1 MKKEK
6 KNIFDTDIE
15 MIDLDSVGDLEF
27 RYEEL
32 GAPNPELGDDL
43 KMVMKETQVFSSD
56 EIEKALEKNAVE
68 EMGLDLGQTRVIDS
82 VEEVEGFLSDE
93 EVAETVNEEVYVA
106 AAEED
111 IVSGGFNGAVSE
123 ETYETEYEEASAD
136 SEYAESSEEYF
147 EESDYKENAEES
159 ENSEKSEDSEYEE
172 YDESVEEGEY
182 AEESEEPEYEESSEE
197 YEETE
202 YEEDSEDTEYEES
215 DEDSEETE
223 DEDDEYDEDE
233 EKPVRKSKKKAHA
246 PVAAASQK
254 NKVQKSG
261 KLEEDESYDF
271 EEDDPKEKKVR
282 EKKEK
287 SAKEKSKK
295 NSAKSTK
302 NANGAKSAKS
312 AKNAKNDKNNKKV
325 KNKQKNKKAKY
336 DDDDEYESKF
346 GIIEIAGLFVALVLV
361 VLLVVLGVKLFN
373 NKLHREDIKQ
383 FASIGALYSDIDA
396 LGYDGFEAIG
406 QKAYIDSISTP
417 SEEVTEE
424 VTEPEEEEEE
434 EKAEVAPV
442 SVNFS
447 SIEKDLK
454 IKFIN
459 KTSGKLVTGVRF
471 EVSAKGPDGKTYSW
485 VDTDMDGVIYVDK
498 LAPGNYEV
506 KVISVDPY
514 EFPDTATTVKV
525 QDTIVYQV
533 INVIDEAKDMSQ
545 VNLAQEE
552 NQGKDVDQGETLQD
566 TVKLLDSTATP
577 TGGVDGFV
585 KINKSD
591 IKDPKTLVS
600 AFEWGGFRRV
610 DNVNV
615 TDIVL
620 SGETELIV
628 GNSTV
633 INASIVPEEAT
644 NKTLNW
650 SSSNEGV
657 AVVDPAGN
665 VTGVT
670 AGEVTITASAT
681 DESGVSK
688 TWNITI
694 KENTPAIKN
703 VESVKISGQNNIKPG
718 DSLKLKVTVEPN
730 DATDKSVTWS
740 SNDESVATVNE
751 KGVVTGIKPGSA
763 VITAKAND
771 ESEALDSVE
780 IKVEEDK
787 PAVIM
792 VAKIKLSGNTTLAA
806 GSSTKITAKVSPEDA
821 TDKGIGWI
829 SSNPDVASVD
839 PDGTVTGNKS
849 GEAEIIAE
857 ALDGSGVQGSIKIK
871 VTKADTLRLTLIDS
885 AGQEIAEKKSLIA
898 GETYQIL
905 PMVEGF
911 ESTSNVTFTASNN
924 CITVSAEGLV
934 TAVTAGSADVTV
946 TTVEKG
952 ADGNPVTKTA
962 SFVVKDDPSQNSS
975 NALKYTKD
983 GTEYQ
988 VYYKTSDGKYIEAK
1002 WADYYKYDEFYIK
1015 GDVEYKYTG
1024 WQTLNGNVYYFDEN
1038 GNKITGEQ
1046 VIGGMKYNFASDG
1059 SLVKG
1064 NGSRGID
1071 VSTYNGTID
1080 WTAVK
1085 NSGISFVIIR
1095 CGFRGYTKGGLI
1107 YDSKYKSYIQG
1118 ATAAGLKVGLYFFSQ
1133 AKNEA
1138 EAVEE
1143 ASLCV
1148 NLAQGNTISYPI
1160 FIDSE
1165 YANGS
1170 RTGRA
1175 DGLDKATRTAVCRAF
1190 CETIKSAGY
1199 TPGVYASKS
1208 WLNDKLD
1215 AGQLSSYKIWLA
1227 HYTGQTDYTG
1237 KYDLWQHTAKG
1248 SVNGIKGNVDLD
1260 ISYLGY

>member
-68 EMGLDLGQTRVIDS
+68 EMGLDMGQTRVIDS

-93 EVAETVNEEVYVA
+93 EVAETVNEEVYEAPDETSYDETVKET
-106 AAEED
+106 AEAEYSED
-111 IVSGGFNGAVSE
+111 ANYDSE
-123 ETYETEYEEASAD
+123 AYSDEAEYEEAKAYSDEPAYNE
-136 SEYAESSEEYF
+136 SVEY
-147 EESDYKENAEES
+147 
-159 ENSEKSEDSEYEE
+159 SEKSEYEE

-182 AEESEEPEYEESSEE
+182 AEDSEEPEYEESSEE

-202 YEEDSEDTEYEES
+202 YAEDSEDTEYEES

-233 EKPVRKSKKKAHA
+233 EKPVRKQKKKAHA
-246 PVAAASQK
+246 PVAAASKK

-287 SAKEKSKK
+287 AVKEKSKK
-295 NSAKSTK
+295 KFAKT
-302 NANGAKSAKS
+302 ANS

-373 NKLHREDIKQ
+373 NKAHREDIKQ

-417 SEEVTEE
+417 VEEITEE

-694 KENTPAIKN
+694 KENTPAVKN

-751 KGVVTGIKPGSA
+751 KGVVKGIKPGSA

-771 ESEALDSVE
+771 GSEALDSVE

-857 ALDGSGVQGSIKIK
+857 ALDGSGVKGSIKIK

-1059 SLVKG
+1059 SLIKG

-1215 AGQLSSYKIWLA
+1215 ASQLSSYKIWLA

>member
-1 MKKEK
+1 MKEKK

-32 GAPNPELGDDL
+32 GAPNQELSDDL
-43 KMVMKETQVFSSD
+43 QMVMKETQVFSSD

-68 EMGLDLGQTRVIDS
+68 DMQLDLGQTRVIDS
-82 VEEVEGFLSDE
+82 VEEIEGFLSED
-93 EVAETVNEEVYVA
+93 EVAETVNEEVYEAPEEEIIKEESSPEYAEAETEEAEEEPVEK
-106 AAEED
+106 AEED
-111 IVSGGFNGAVSE
+111 LEEEVSE
-123 ETYETEYEEASAD
+123 EEAP
-136 SEYAESSEEYF
+136 
-147 EESDYKENAEES
+147 
-159 ENSEKSEDSEYEE
+159 KSE
-172 YDESVEEGEY
+172 
-182 AEESEEPEYEESSEE
+182 
-197 YEETE
+197 
-202 YEEDSEDTEYEES
+202 
-215 DEDSEETE
+215 
-223 DEDDEYDEDE
+223 
-233 EKPVRKSKKKAHA
+233 
-246 PVAAASQK
+246 
-254 NKVQKSG
+254 

-271 EEDDPKEKKVR
+271 EEDDPKEKKV
-282 EKKEK
+282 KKEV
-287 SAKEKSKK
+287 KK
-295 NSAKSTK
+295 APAKSTK
-302 NANGAKSAKS
+302 NA
-312 AKNAKNDKNNKKV
+312 KNNKNSKNV
-325 KNKQKNKKAKY
+325 KNKKKNKKSKY

-346 GIIEIAGLFVALVLV
+346 GIIEIAGILVAIVLIA
-361 VLLVVLGVKLFN
+361 LLAVLGVKLFN
-373 NKLHREDIKQ
+373 NKAHNNDINQ
-383 FASIGALYSDIDA
+383 FASIGALYSDIDGIG
-396 LGYDGFEAIG
+396 LEGIEAIG
-406 QKAYIDSISTP
+406 QQAYVDSITAP
-417 SEEVTEE
+417 VEEVTEE
-424 VTEPEEEEEE
+424 VADTEEEEEE
-434 EKAEVAPV
+434 EVKQDVAPV

-459 KTSGKLVTGVRF
+459 KNTNKLVTGVRF
-471 EVSAKGPDGKTYSW
+471 EVSAKGPDGKEYSW
-485 VDTDMDGVIYVDK
+485 VDSDMDGVIYVDK

-506 KVISVDPY
+506 TVISVDPY
-514 EFPDTATTVKV
+514 EFPATATKVKV

-577 TGGVDGFV
+577 MDGVDGFV

-610 DNVNV
+610 DNINVN
-615 TDIVL
+615 DIVL
-620 SGETELIV
+620 SGETEITV
-628 GNSTV
+628 GNSTT
-633 INASIVPEEAT
+633 INAVVLPEEAT
-644 NKTLNW
+644 NKNLNW
-650 SSSNEGV
+650 ISSNEGV
-657 AVVDPAGN
+657 AVVDSAGN
-665 VTGVT
+665 VTGLS
-670 AGEVTITASAT
+670 AGESVITVSAM
-681 DESGVSK
+681 DESGISR
-688 TWNITI
+688 TWNIRVI
-694 KENTPAIKN
+694 DNTPTVKY
-703 VESVKISGQNNIKPG
+703 VESVIISGQKNLKIG
-718 DSLKLKVTVEPN
+718 DKLNLSVSVEPG
-730 DATDKSVTWS
+730 DATDKNVTWS
-740 SNDESVATVNE
+740 SSDDSIISVNQNGTI
-751 KGVVTGIKPGSA
+751 KGKKAGSA
-763 VITAKAND
+763 VITATAND
-771 ESEALDSVE
+771 GNGAFDSVA
-780 IKVEEDK
+780 ITVEEDK
-787 PAVIM
+787 PQVVPVSEI
-792 VAKIKLSGNTTLAA
+792 KISGDTSVAA
-806 GSSTKITAKVSPEDA
+806 GSSIKLTAKVGPSDATNKEIAWGSSNTDIATVDSKGNVTGVKSGEVKITA
-821 TDKGIGWI
+821 
-829 SSNPDVASVD
+829 
-839 PDGTVTGNKS
+839 
-849 GEAEIIAE
+849 EAM
-857 ALDGSGVQGSIKIK
+857 DGSGVKKSVKIT
-871 VTKADTLRLTLIDS
+871 VTKAEALKLTLIDS
-885 AGQEIAEKKSLIA
+885 TGKEITEKQSLIA
-898 GETYQIL
+898 GDTYQIN

-911 ESTSNVTFTASNN
+911 ETSSEVTFSATNN
-924 CITVSAEGLV
+924 CITVSETGLV

-946 TTVEKG
+946 TTKEKG
-952 ADGNPVTKTA
+952 ADGNPVSKTA
-962 SFVVKDDPSQNSS
+962 SFVVKDDPSMNST

-988 VYYKTSDGKYIEAK
+988 VYYKTADGKYVEAK
-1002 WADYYKYDEFYIK
+1002 WADYYKYNDFYIK

-1024 WQTLNGNVYYFDEN
+1024 WQTINGNVYYYDEN
-1038 GNKITGEQ
+1038 GNKVTGEQ

-1059 SLVKG
+1059 SLIKG

-1165 YANGS
+1165 YANSS

-1175 DGLDKATRTAVCRAF
+1175 DGLDKATRTAVCKAF

>member
-1 MKKEK
+1 MKEKK

-15 MIDLDSVGDLEF
+15 MIDLDSIGDLEF

-32 GAPNPELGDDL
+32 GSPNQELSEDL
-43 KMVMKETQVFSSD
+43 NMVMKETQVFSSD
-56 EIEKALEKNAVE
+56 EIVKALEKNVVE
-68 EMGLDLGQTRVIDS
+68 DMQLDFGQTRVIDS
-82 VEEVEGFLSDE
+82 VEEIEGFLSEE
-93 EVAETVNEEVYVA
+93 EVAETVNEEVYEA
-106 AAEED
+106 PEEETIKEASSEYAEAESEEFFEEAQEATKEAEYEEEAEE
-111 IVSGGFNGAVSE
+111 E
-123 ETYETEYEEASAD
+123 EYEEA
-136 SEYAESSEEYF
+136 EE
-147 EESDYKENAEES
+147 ENT
-159 ENSEKSEDSEYEE
+159 
-172 YDESVEEGEY
+172 
-182 AEESEEPEYEESSEE
+182 EEPEYEESLEEEPEDVEVSEEE
-197 YEETE
+197 YEEE
-202 YEEDSEDTEYEES
+202 AEEEAPKSE
-215 DEDSEETE
+215 
-223 DEDDEYDEDE
+223 
-233 EKPVRKSKKKAHA
+233 
-246 PVAAASQK
+246 
-254 NKVQKSG
+254 
-261 KLEEDESYDF
+261 KLEDDESYDF
-271 EEDDPKEKKVR
+271 EEDDPKEKKVKK
-282 EKKEK
+282 KKEEVKKAPAK
-287 SAKEKSKK
+287 SSK
-295 NSAKSTK
+295 NSGNS
-302 NANGAKSAKS
+302 
-312 AKNAKNDKNNKKV
+312 KNDKKNKNVKSNKNKK
-325 KNKQKNKKAKY
+325 KNKKAKY
-336 DDDDEYESKF
+336 DDDDENESKF
-346 GIIEIAGLFVALVLV
+346 GIIEIAGLLVAIVLV
-361 VLLVVLGVKLFN
+361 ALLVVLGVKIAN
-373 NKLHREDIKQ
+373 NKSHSKDLNQ
-383 FASIGALYSDIDA
+383 FASIGALYSDMDGIGLEGID
-396 LGYDGFEAIG
+396 AIG
-406 QKAYIDSISTP
+406 QQAYIDSITAP
-417 SEEVTEE
+417 AEEVTEE
-424 VTEPEEEEEE
+424 VTEPKEEEEEV
-434 EKAEVAPV
+434 KQDVAPV

-459 KTSGKLVTGVRF
+459 KNTNKLVTGVRF
-471 EVSAKGPDGKTYSW
+471 EVSAKGPDGKEYSW
-485 VDTDMDGVIYVDK
+485 VDTDTDGVIYVDK
-498 LAPGNYEV
+498 LTPGTYEV
-506 KVISVDPY
+506 TVISVDPY
-514 EFPDTATTVKV
+514 EFPSTATKVKV

-552 NQGKDVDQGETLQD
+552 NQGKDVDQGESLQD

-577 TGGVDGFV
+577 MDGVDGFV

-620 SGETELIV
+620 SGERELIA
-628 GNSTV
+628 GNSIL
-633 INASIVPEEAT
+633 INATVVPDEAT
-644 NKTLNW
+644 NKNLFW
-650 SSSNEGV
+650 SSSNESV
-657 AVVDPAGN
+657 AIVDPAGN
-665 VTGVT
+665 VTGLSE
-670 AGEVTITASAT
+670 GDVTITVAAM

-688 TWNITI
+688 TWDI
-694 KENTPAIKN
+694 KVKDNAPAAKN
-703 VESVKISGQNNIKPG
+703 VESVTISGQRDIKVG
-718 DSLKLKVTVEPN
+718 EGITLSATVEPN
-730 DATDKSVTWS
+730 DAADKSVTWS
-740 SNDESVATVNE
+740 SNDDSVASVDGNGNV
-751 KGVVTGIKPGSA
+751 KGKRAGSA
-763 VITAKAND
+763 VIKAIAND
-771 ESEALDSVE
+771 GSGAFDAVA
-780 IKVEEDK
+780 INVEEDK
-787 PAVIM
+787 PQDVL
-792 VAKIKLSGNTTLAA
+792 VSEIKLSGDTSVAV
-806 GSSTKITAKVSPEDA
+806 GSTIKITATVGPKDA
-821 TDKGIGWI
+821 TNKEIAWS
-829 SSNPDVASVD
+829 SSNPDIALVD
-839 PDGTVTGNKS
+839 SKGNVTGVKG
-849 GEAEIIAE
+849 GEVKIIAE
-857 ALDGSGVQGSIKIK
+857 ALDGSGVKKSIKVIVK
-871 VTKADTLRLTLIDS
+871 NGEAFRLTLLDS
-885 AGQEIAEKKSLIA
+885 AGNEIDEKKSLIV
-898 GETYQIL
+898 GDTYQIL

-911 ESTSNVTFTASNN
+911 DSTSEVTFSATNN
-924 CITVSAEGLV
+924 CITVSESGLV
-934 TAVTAGSADVTV
+934 TAVTTGSADVVV
-946 TTVEKG
+946 TTKEKG
-952 ADGNPVTKTA
+952 ADGNPLKKTA
-962 SFVVKDDPSQNSS
+962 SFVVKEDPSQNSS

-983 GTEYQ
+983 GTDYQ

-1024 WQTLNGNVYYFDEN
+1024 WQTINGNVYYYDEN
-1038 GNKITGEQ
+1038 GKKITGEQ

-1170 RTGRA
+1170 HTGRA
-1175 DGLDKATRTAVCRAF
+1175 DGLDKATRTAVCKAF

-1215 AGQLSSYKIWLA
+1215 AGQLSSYKIWMA

>member
-1 MKKEK
+1 MKEKK

-32 GAPNPELGDDL
+32 GAPNQELSDDL
-43 KMVMKETQVFSSD
+43 QMVMKETQVFSSD

-68 EMGLDLGQTRVIDS
+68 DMQLDLGQTRVIDS
-82 VEEVEGFLSDE
+82 VEEIEGFLSDD
-93 EVAETVNEEVYVA
+93 EVAETVNEEVYEVP
-106 AAEED
+106 E
-111 IVSGGFNGAVSE
+111 E
-123 ETYETEYEEASAD
+123 ETIKEASPEYAEAEAEEYEEA
-136 SEYAESSEEYF
+136 
-147 EESDYKENAEES
+147 
-159 ENSEKSEDSEYEE
+159 EYEE
-172 YDESVEEGEY
+172 T
-182 AEESEEPEYEESSEE
+182 AEEPEYEEAALEEPE
-197 YEETE
+197 YEEAALEEQEALEETE
-202 YEEDSEDTEYEES
+202 EAEEAFEEA
-215 DEDSEETE
+215 EEEVSEETPE
-223 DEDDEYDEDE
+223 SE
-233 EKPVRKSKKKAHA
+233 
-246 PVAAASQK
+246 
-254 NKVQKSG
+254 

-271 EEDDPKEKKVR
+271 EEDDPKEKKVKK
-282 EKKEK
+282 KKEEVK
-287 SAKEKSKK
+287 TAP
-295 NSAKSTK
+295 AKSS
-302 NANGAKSAKS
+302 KSG
-312 AKNAKNDKNNKKV
+312 KNNKKSKNV
-325 KNKQKNKKAKY
+325 KNKKKNKKAKY

-346 GIIEIAGLFVALVLV
+346 GIVEIAGLLVAIVLV
-361 VLLVVLGVKLFN
+361 ALLVVLGVKIAS
-373 NKLHREDIKQ
+373 NKAHSKDINQ
-383 FASIGALYSDIDA
+383 FASIGALYSDIDGIG
-396 LGYDGFEAIG
+396 LEGIEAIG
-406 QKAYIDSISTP
+406 QQAYVDSIAVP
-417 SEEVTEE
+417 VEEVTEE

-434 EKAEVAPV
+434 VKKDVAPV

-459 KTSGKLVTGVRF
+459 KNTNKLVTGVRF
-471 EVSAKGPDGKTYSW
+471 EVSAKGPDGKEYNW
-485 VDTDMDGVIYVDK
+485 IDTDLDGVIYVDQ

-506 KVISVDPY
+506 TVVSVDPY
-514 EFPDTATTVKV
+514 EFPSTATKVKV

-552 NQGKDVDQGETLQD
+552 NQGKDVDQGVALQD

-577 TGGVDGFV
+577 LDGVDGFV

-615 TDIVL
+615 SDIVL

-628 GNSTV
+628 GNSTLIGATV
-633 INASIVPEEAT
+633 VPDEAT
-644 NKTLNW
+644 NKALNW
-650 SSSNEGV
+650 SSSNEAV

-665 VTGVT
+665 VTGLS
-670 AGEVTITASAT
+670 AGTVTITASAT

-688 TWNITI
+688 QWNII
-694 KENTPAIKN
+694 VKDSTPIGKN
-703 VESVKISGQNNIKPG
+703 VESVSISGQKNIKIG
-718 DSLKLKVTVEPN
+718 ETLSLSATVKPD

-740 SNDESVATVNE
+740 SSDDSIASVDGS
-751 KGVVTGIKPGSA
+751 GVVKGNQAGSA
-763 VITAKAND
+763 VITATAND
-771 ESEALDSVE
+771 GSGAFDSVPVT
-780 IKVEEDK
+780 VEEDK
-787 PAVIM
+787 PKVIL
-792 VAKIKLSGNTTLAA
+792 ANKIVLSGNTSVAV
-806 GSSTKITAKVSPEDA
+806 GSAVKITAKIDPSNVTSKEIA
-821 TDKGIGWI
+821 WS
-829 SSNPDVASVD
+829 SSNTDIATVD
-839 PDGTVTGNKS
+839 SQGIVTGIKS
-849 GEAEIIAE
+849 GEVNIFAEAMDGSGIKKSIKITVTKAE
-857 ALDGSGVQGSIKIK
+857 ALK
-871 VTKADTLRLTLIDS
+871 LTLIDS
-885 AGQEIAEKKSLIA
+885 AGNEITDKKSLIA
-898 GETYQIL
+898 GDTYQIL

-911 ESTSNVTFTASNN
+911 ESSSEVKYTASNN
-924 CITVSAEGLV
+924 CITVSESGLV
-934 TAVTAGSADVTV
+934 TAVTAGSADVNV

-962 SFVVKDDPSQNSS
+962 SFVVKEDPSLNSS

-983 GTEYQ
+983 GTDYQ
-988 VYYKTSDGKYIEAK
+988 VYYKTSDGKYVEAK
-1002 WADYYKYDEFYIK
+1002 WADYYKYNEFYIK

-1024 WQTLNGNVYYFDEN
+1024 WQTLNGNVYYYDEN
-1038 GNKITGEQ
+1038 GKKVTGEQ

-1059 SLVKG
+1059 ALVKG
-1064 NGSRGID
+1064 NGIRGID

-1133 AKNEA
+1133 AKNET

-1170 RTGRA
+1170 HTGRA
-1175 DGLDKATRTAVCRAF
+1175 DGLDKATRTAVCKAF

-1215 AGQLSSYKIWLA
+1215 AGQLSSYKIWMA

>member
-1 MKKEK
+1 MKEKK

-15 MIDLDSVGDLEF
+15 MIDLDSIGDLEF

-32 GAPNPELGDDL
+32 GSPNQELSEDL
-43 KMVMKETQVFSSD
+43 NMVMKETQVFSSD
-56 EIEKALEKNAVE
+56 EIVKALEKNVVE
-68 EMGLDLGQTRVIDS
+68 DMQLDFGQTRVIDS
-82 VEEVEGFLSDE
+82 VEEIEGFLSEE
-93 EVAETVNEEVYVA
+93 EVAETVNEEVYEA
-106 AAEED
+106 PEEETIKEASSEYAEAESEEFFEEAKEATKEAEYEEEAEE
-111 IVSGGFNGAVSE
+111 E
-123 ETYETEYEEASAD
+123 EYEEA
-136 SEYAESSEEYF
+136 EE
-147 EESDYKENAEES
+147 ENT
-159 ENSEKSEDSEYEE
+159 
-172 YDESVEEGEY
+172 
-182 AEESEEPEYEESSEE
+182 EEPEYEESLEEEPEDVEVSEEE
-197 YEETE
+197 YEEE
-202 YEEDSEDTEYEES
+202 AEEEAPKSE
-215 DEDSEETE
+215 
-223 DEDDEYDEDE
+223 
-233 EKPVRKSKKKAHA
+233 
-246 PVAAASQK
+246 
-254 NKVQKSG
+254 
-261 KLEEDESYDF
+261 KLEDDESYDF
-271 EEDDPKEKKVR
+271 EEDDPREKKVKK
-282 EKKEK
+282 KKEEVKKAPAK
-287 SAKEKSKK
+287 SSK
-295 NSAKSTK
+295 NSGNS
-302 NANGAKSAKS
+302 
-312 AKNAKNDKNNKKV
+312 KNDKKNKNVKSNKNKK
-325 KNKQKNKKAKY
+325 KNKKAKY
-336 DDDDEYESKF
+336 DDDDENESKF
-346 GIIEIAGLFVALVLV
+346 GIIEIAGLLVAIVLV
-361 VLLVVLGVKLFN
+361 ALLVVLGVKIAN
-373 NKLHREDIKQ
+373 NKSHSKDLNQ
-383 FASIGALYSDIDA
+383 FASIGTLYSDMDGIGLEGID
-396 LGYDGFEAIG
+396 AIG
-406 QKAYIDSISTP
+406 QQAYIDSITAP
-417 SEEVTEE
+417 AEEVTEE

-434 EKAEVAPV
+434 VKQDVAPV

-459 KTSGKLVTGVRF
+459 KNTNKLVTGVRF
-471 EVSAKGPDGKTYSW
+471 EVSAKGPDGKEYSW
-485 VDTDMDGVIYVDK
+485 VDTDTDGVIYVDK
-498 LAPGNYEV
+498 LTPGTYEV
-506 KVISVDPY
+506 TVISVDPY
-514 EFPDTATTVKV
+514 EFPSTATKVKV

-552 NQGKDVDQGETLQD
+552 NQGKDVDQGESLQD

-577 TGGVDGFV
+577 MDGVDGFV

-620 SGETELIV
+620 SGERELIA
-628 GNSTV
+628 GNSIL
-633 INASIVPEEAT
+633 INATVVPDEAT
-644 NKTLNW
+644 NKNLFW
-650 SSSNEGV
+650 SSSNESV
-657 AVVDPAGN
+657 AIVDPAGN
-665 VTGVT
+665 VTGLSE
-670 AGEVTITASAT
+670 GDVTITVAAM

-688 TWNITI
+688 TWDI
-694 KENTPAIKN
+694 KVKDNAPAAKN
-703 VESVKISGQNNIKPG
+703 VESVTISGQRDIKVG
-718 DSLKLKVTVEPN
+718 EGITLSATVEPN
-730 DATDKSVTWS
+730 DAADKSVTWS
-740 SNDESVATVNE
+740 SNDDSVASVDGNGNV
-751 KGVVTGIKPGSA
+751 KGKRAGSA
-763 VITAKAND
+763 VIKAIAND
-771 ESEALDSVE
+771 GSGAFDAVA
-780 IKVEEDK
+780 INVEEDK
-787 PAVIM
+787 PQDVL
-792 VAKIKLSGNTTLAA
+792 VSEIKLSGDTSVAV
-806 GSSTKITAKVSPEDA
+806 GSTIKITATVGPKDA
-821 TDKGIGWI
+821 TNKEIAWS
-829 SSNPDVASVD
+829 SSNPDIALVD
-839 PDGTVTGNKS
+839 SKGNVTGVKG
-849 GEAEIIAE
+849 GEVKIIAE
-857 ALDGSGVQGSIKIK
+857 ALDGSGVKKSIKVIVK
-871 VTKADTLRLTLIDS
+871 NGEAFRLTLLDS
-885 AGQEIAEKKSLIA
+885 AGNEIDEKKSLIV
-898 GETYQIL
+898 GDTYQIL

-911 ESTSNVTFTASNN
+911 DSTSEVTFSATNN
-924 CITVSAEGLV
+924 CITVSESGLV
-934 TAVTAGSADVTV
+934 TAVTTGSADVVV
-946 TTVEKG
+946 TTKEKG
-952 ADGNPVTKTA
+952 ADGNPLKKTA
-962 SFVVKDDPSQNSS
+962 SFVVKEDPSQNSS

-983 GTEYQ
+983 GTDYQ

-1024 WQTLNGNVYYFDEN
+1024 WQTINGNVYYYDEN
-1038 GNKITGEQ
+1038 GKKITGEQ

-1170 RTGRA
+1170 HTGRA
-1175 DGLDKATRTAVCRAF
+1175 DGLDKATRTAVCKAF

-1215 AGQLSSYKIWLA
+1215 AGQLSSYKIWMA

>member
-1 MKKEK
+1 MKEKK

-32 GAPNPELGDDL
+32 GAPNQELSDDL
-43 KMVMKETQVFSSD
+43 NMVMKETQVFSSD

-68 EMGLDLGQTRVIDS
+68 DMQLDLGQTRVIDS
-82 VEEVEGFLSDE
+82 VEEIEGFLSEE
-93 EVAETVNEEVYVA
+93 EVAETVNEEVYEVPEEMIIKEA
-106 AAEED
+106 SPEYAEAETEEYAEE
-111 IVSGGFNGAVSE
+111 AEYE
-123 ETYETEYEEASAD
+123 EAEEETEYEETV
-136 SEYAESSEEYF
+136 
-147 EESDYKENAEES
+147 
-159 ENSEKSEDSEYEE
+159 EDNT
-172 YDESVEEGEY
+172 
-182 AEESEEPEYEESSEE
+182 EEPEYEEPAEEEFEEEIEEASEDTAEETVEEAE
-197 YEETE
+197 YEEE
-202 YEEDSEDTEYEES
+202 DLEEEAPKSE
-215 DEDSEETE
+215 
-223 DEDDEYDEDE
+223 
-233 EKPVRKSKKKAHA
+233 
-246 PVAAASQK
+246 
-254 NKVQKSG
+254 

-271 EEDDPKEKKVR
+271 EEDDPKEKKVKK
-282 EKKEK
+282 KKEEAKK
-287 SAKEKSKK
+287 STEKNTAKSNK
-295 NSAKSTK
+295 NSGNS
-302 NANGAKSAKS
+302 
-312 AKNAKNDKNNKKV
+312 KNDKKSKNV
-325 KNKQKNKKAKY
+325 KNKKKNKKAKY

-346 GIIEIAGLFVALVLV
+346 GIIEIAGLLVAIVLIA
-361 VLLVVLGVKLFN
+361 LLAVLGVKLFN
-373 NKLHREDIKQ
+373 NKAHSNDVKQ
-383 FASIGALYSDIDA
+383 FASIGALYSDIDGI
-396 LGYDGFEAIG
+396 GYDGIEAIG
-406 QKAYIDSISTP
+406 QKAYIDSITAP
-417 SEEVTEE
+417 AEEVTEE
-424 VTEPEEEEEE
+424 VTEPEEKVEED
-434 EKAEVAPV
+434 KQEVAPV

-459 KTSGKLVTGVRF
+459 KNTNKLVTGVRF
-471 EVSAKGPDGKTYSW
+471 EVSAKGPDGKEYSW
-485 VDTDMDGVIYVDK
+485 VDSDMDGVIYVDK

-506 KVISVDPY
+506 TVISVDPY
-514 EFPDTATTVKV
+514 EFPATATKVKV

-577 TGGVDGFV
+577 MDGVDGFV

-615 TDIVL
+615 SDIVL
-620 SGETELIV
+620 SGETELIT
-628 GNSTV
+628 GNSTTV
-633 INASIVPEEAT
+633 YAVVYPDEAT
-644 NKTLNW
+644 NKDINW
-650 SSSNEGV
+650 SSSNEGI
-657 AVVDPAGN
+657 ATVDSAGN
-665 VTGVT
+665 VTGIAPGDV
-670 AGEVTITASAT
+670 AITASAM
-681 DESGVSK
+681 DGSGVSK
-688 TWNITI
+688 TWNITV
-694 KENTPAIKN
+694 KDSAPAVVY
-703 VESVKISGQNNIKPG
+703 VESVRITGQQNIKIGDKINLSVAVDPG
-718 DSLKLKVTVEPN
+718 N
-730 DATDKSVTWS
+730 ATDKSVTWS
-740 SNDESVATVNE
+740 CSDDSVIAINQNGTI
-751 KGVVTGIKPGSA
+751 KGKSAGSA
-763 VITAKAND
+763 IITATAND
-771 ESEALDSVE
+771 GSGAFDSVP
-780 IKVEEDK
+780 ITVEEDK
-787 PAVIM
+787 PPVVQVSDIS
-792 VAKIKLSGNTTLAA
+792 LSGDTSVAV
-806 GSSTKITAKVSPEDA
+806 GSSIKITAQVTPKNA
-821 TDKGIGWI
+821 TNKEVAWS
-829 SSNPDVASVD
+829 SSNVD
-839 PDGTVTGNKS
+839 IATVDSQGTVIGVRS
-849 GEAEIIAE
+849 GDVKIIAE
-857 ALDGSGVQGSIKIK
+857 AMDGSGVKKSIKIK
-871 VTKADTLRLTLIDS
+871 VTKAEALKLTLIDS
-885 AGQEIAEKKSLIA
+885 AGNEITEKKSLVV
-898 GETYQIL
+898 GDTYQIL

-911 ESTSNVTFTASNN
+911 ESSSEVTFNATNN
-924 CITVSAEGLV
+924 CITVSGSGLV
-934 TAVTAGSADVTV
+934 TAVTEGSADVVV
-946 TTVEKG
+946 TTKEKG
-952 ADGNPVTKTA
+952 IDGNVVTKTA
-962 SFVVKDDPSQNSS
+962 SFIIKADPSQNSS

-983 GTEYQ
+983 GTDYQ

-1024 WQTLNGNVYYFDEN
+1024 WQTINGNVYYYDEN
-1038 GNKITGEQ
+1038 GNKVTGEQ

-1059 SLVKG
+1059 SLIKG

-1165 YANGS
+1165 YANSS

-1175 DGLDKATRTAVCRAF
+1175 DGLDKATRTAVCKAF

>member
-1 MKKEK
+1 MKKDK
-6 KNIFDTDIE
+6 KNLFDTDIE
-15 MIDLDSVGDLEF
+15 MIDLDSIGNLEF

-56 EIEKALEKNAVE
+56 DIEKALEKNAVE

-82 VEEVEGFLSDE
+82 VEQVEGFLSDE
-93 EVAETVNEEVYVA
+93 EVAETVNEEVY
-106 AAEED
+106 ETPED
-111 IVSGGFNGAVSE
+111 TSYI
-123 ETYETEYEEASAD
+123 ETANEEA
-136 SEYAESSEEYF
+136 EYESSEEYA
-147 EESDYKENAEES
+147 EEPVDEDAEYADDAEDNSDGAVYEES
-159 ENSEKSEDSEYEE
+159 EEYSDEDTYE
-172 YDESVEEGEY
+172 ESVEEPEY
-182 AEESEEPEYEESSEE
+182 AEDSEEPEYEESSEE
-197 YEETE
+197 YE
-202 YEEDSEDTEYEES
+202 
-215 DEDSEETE
+215 DEASAE
-223 DEDDEYDEDE
+223 EDE
-233 EKPVRKSKKKAHA
+233 EVLEDEEDVEV
-246 PVAAASQK
+246 PVAAAEI
-254 NKVQKSG
+254 NKVSKSE

-271 EEDDPKEKKVR
+271 EEDNPKEKKAK

-287 SAKEKSKK
+287 AVKEKSEK
-295 NSAKSTK
+295 NP
-302 NANGAKSAKS
+302 AKSAKNAHAAHS

-325 KNKQKNKKAKY
+325 KNKKKNKRAKY
-336 DDDDEYESKF
+336 DEDDEYESKF
-346 GIIEIAGLFVALVLV
+346 GIIEIAGVFVAV
-361 VLLVVLGVKLFN
+361 VLIVLLAILGIKLYN
-373 NKLHREDIKQ
+373 NKAHSNDVEQ
-383 FASIGALYSDIDA
+383 FASIGALYSDIDSI
-396 LGYDGFEAIG
+396 GYEGIDAIG
-406 QKAYIDSISTP
+406 QKASIDSIVTP
-417 SEEVTEE
+417 VEEIPKE
-424 VTEPEEEEEE
+424 VTEPEEEEEKKE
-434 EKAEVAPV
+434 AAPI

-485 VDTDMDGVIYVDK
+485 VDTDLDGVIYVDK

-506 KVISVDPY
+506 KVVSIDPY
-514 EFPDTATTVKV
+514 EFPDKATTVKV
-525 QDTIVYQV
+525 QDTVVYQV
-533 INVIDEAKDMSQ
+533 INVMDEAMDMSQ

-552 NQGKDVDQGETLQD
+552 NQGKDVDQGVALQD

-577 TGGVDGFV
+577 MNGVDGFV

-591 IKDPKTLVS
+591 IKDPKTLVN

-620 SGETELIV
+620 SGATEINV
-628 GNSTV
+628 GGSTTISAAV
-633 INASIVPEEAT
+633 VPEEAT

-650 SSSNEGV
+650 SSSNESV
-657 AVVDPAGN
+657 ATVDSSGN
-665 VTGVT
+665 VTGLS
-670 AGEVTITASAT
+670 AGDVTITVSAT

-688 TWNITI
+688 TIGI
-694 KENTPAIKN
+694 KVNDIPPADKK
-703 VESVKISGQNNIKPG
+703 VESVTISGQRNIKKGETLNLQVNVAP
-718 DSLKLKVTVEPN
+718 D
-730 DATDKSVTWS
+730 DATNKSVTWS
-740 SNDESVATVNE
+740 SNNESVATVNAN
-751 KGVVTGIKPGSA
+751 GVVTGVNAGSA

-771 ESEALDSVE
+771 GSEKLGSVTIGVE
-780 IKVEEDK
+780 DTKV
-787 PAVIM
+787 M
-792 VAKIKLSGNTTLAA
+792 VSQIILSGNTGIAA
-806 GSSTKITAKVSPEDA
+806 KTSTKITAQITPDNA
-821 TDKGIGWI
+821 TDKRVGWS

-839 PDGTVTGNKS
+839 ANGTVTGNKS
-849 GEAEIIAE
+849 GEAEIFAE
-857 ALDGSGVQGSIKIK
+857 ALDGSGIKTSIKIS
-871 VTKADTLRLTLIDS
+871 VTKADTLRLTLSDVS
-885 AGQEIAEKKSLIA
+885 GKEITEKQTLFV
-898 GETYQIL
+898 GEIYQIL
-905 PMVEGF
+905 PRVEGF
-911 ESTSNVTFTASNN
+911 ETAGNVGFAASNN
-924 CITVSAEGLV
+924 CISVSAEGIV
-934 TAVTAGSADVTV
+934 TAVTAGSADVNV

-952 ADGNPVTKTA
+952 ADGNPVTKTV
-962 SFVVKDDPSQNSS
+962 SFIIKDDPSKNST
-975 NALKYTKD
+975 NALQYNKE
-983 GTEYQ
+983 GTDYQ

-1015 GDVEYKYTG
+1015 GNVEYKYTG

-1046 VIGGMKYNFASDG
+1046 VIGGMKYSFASDG
-1059 SLVKG
+1059 SLIKG

-1118 ATAAGLKVGLYFFSQ
+1118 ASAAGLKVGLYFFSQ

-1165 YANGS
+1165 YANGARS
-1170 RTGRA
+1170 GRA
-1175 DGLDKATRTAVCRAF
+1175 DGLDKATRTAVCKAF

-1215 AGQLSSYKIWLA
+1215 ANQLSSYKIWLA

>member
-1 MKKEK
+1 MMSSR
-6 KNIFDTDIE
+6 NILLTISYDGTDFC
-15 MIDLDSVGDLEF
+15 GWQ
-27 RYEEL
+27 RQ
-32 GAPNPELGDDL
+32 DD
-43 KMVMKETQVFSSD
+43 KAGGEAGRTVQG

-93 EVAETVNEEVYVA
+93 EVAETVNEEVYEVPDEA
-106 AAEED
+106 SYDETVKETAEAEYSED
-111 IVSGGFNGAVSE
+111 ANYDS
-123 ETYETEYEEASAD
+123 ETYSDEAEYEEAKAYSDETAYD
-136 SEYAESSEEYF
+136 ESVEY
-147 EESDYKENAEES
+147 
-159 ENSEKSEDSEYEE
+159 SEKSEYEE

-182 AEESEEPEYEESSEE
+182 AEDSEEPEYEEPSEE
-197 YEETE
+197 YEGTE
-202 YEEDSEDTEYEES
+202 ESEYAEDSEDTEYEES

-233 EKPVRKSKKKAHA
+233 EKPVRKPKKKAHA
-246 PVAAASQK
+246 PVAAASKK

-287 SAKEKSKK
+287 AVKEKSVKEKSKK
-295 NSAKSTK
+295 
-302 NANGAKSAKS
+302 KSAKTANS
-312 AKNAKNDKNNKKV
+312 AKNDKNNKKV

-346 GIIEIAGLFVALVLV
+346 GIIEIVGLFVALVLV

-373 NKLHREDIKQ
+373 NKAHREDIKQ

-417 SEEVTEE
+417 VEEITEE

-459 KTSGKLVTGVRF
+459 KTSSKLVTGVRF
-471 EVSAKGPDGKTYSW
+471 EVSAKGPDGRTYSW

-665 VTGVT
+665 VTGIA

-694 KENTPAIKN
+694 KENTPAVKN
-703 VESVKISGQNNIKPG
+703 VESVKISGQKNIKPG

-771 ESEALDSVE
+771 GSEALDSVE

-792 VAKIKLSGNTTLAA
+792 VTKIKLSGNTTLAA

-857 ALDGSGVQGSIKIK
+857 ALDGSGVKGSIKIK

-924 CITVSAEGLV
+924 CISVSAEGLV

-1002 WADYYKYDEFYIK
+1002 WADYYKYDDFYIK

-1133 AKNEA
+1133 ATNEA

-1165 YANGS
+1165 YANGARS
-1170 RTGRA
+1170 GRA

-1215 AGQLSSYKIWLA
+1215 ANQLSSYKIWLA

>member
-32 GAPNPELGDDL
+32 GAPNQELGDDL

-68 EMGLDLGQTRVIDS
+68 DMGLDMGQTRVIDPI
-82 VEEVEGFLSDE
+82 EEVEGFLSDE
-93 EVAETVNEEVYVA
+93 EVAETVNEEVYDVPS
-106 AAEED
+106 EED
-111 IVSGGFNGAVSE
+111 TVSGGYEEGASE
-123 ETYETEYEEASAD
+123 ETFETE
-136 SEYAESSEEYF
+136 
-147 EESDYKENAEES
+147 
-159 ENSEKSEDSEYEE
+159 
-172 YDESVEEGEY
+172 VEEVS
-182 AEESEEPEYEESSEE
+182 AEPEYEETSEEYAEETEYAETSDEENLEEAEYEESADEESVEETSEEE
-197 YEETE
+197 YEEE
-202 YEEDSEDTEYEES
+202 AAEEAEE
-215 DEDSEETE
+215 EEE
-223 DEDDEYDEDE
+223 A
-233 EKPVRKSKKKAHA
+233 PA

-254 NKVQKSG
+254 NKAPKSE
-261 KLEEDESYDF
+261 KLEADESYDF
-271 EEDDPKEKKVR
+271 EEDDPKEKKVK

-287 SAKEKSKK
+287 AKKSAT
-295 NSAKSTK
+295 KSTVKSGK
-302 NANGAKSAKS
+302 NTKD
-312 AKNAKNDKNNKKV
+312 DKKAKKV
-325 KNKQKNKKAKY
+325 KNKKKNKKAKY
-336 DDDDEYESKF
+336 DDDEEYESKF
-346 GIIEIAGLFVALVLV
+346 GIIEIAGLFVAVVLV
-361 VLLVVLGVKLFN
+361 VLLVILGVKLFN
-373 NKLHREDIKQ
+373 NKAHSDDVKQ
-383 FASIGALYSDIDA
+383 FASIGALYSDIDRI
-396 LGYDGFEAIG
+396 GYDGIEAIG
-406 QKAYIDSISTP
+406 QKAYIDSITVP
-417 SEEVTEE
+417 AEEVTEE
-424 VTEPEEEEEE
+424 VTEPEEEEKE

-506 KVISVDPY
+506 KVVSVDPY

-615 TDIVL
+615 SDIVL
-620 SGETELIV
+620 SGETELKA
-628 GNSTV
+628 GNSTT

-644 NKTLNW
+644 NKTLSW
-650 SSSNEGV
+650 SSSNESV
-657 AVVDPAGN
+657 AVVDAAGN
-665 VTGVT
+665 VTGL
-670 AGEVTITASAT
+670 GEGNVTITASAM
-681 DESGVSK
+681 DGSGVSK
-688 TWNITI
+688 TWNISV
-694 KENTPAIKN
+694 KEESAPAEKS
-703 VESVKISGQNNIKPG
+703 VESVSISGQKNIKVG
-718 DSLKLKVTVEPN
+718 ERLNLRVNVEPN
-730 DATDKSVTWS
+730 DATDKSVSWS
-740 SNDESVATVNE
+740 SNDDSIARVDEN
-751 KGVVTGIKPGSA
+751 GVVTGFNPGSA
-763 VITAKAND
+763 VITARAND
-771 ESEALDSVE
+771 GSEAFDSVAIE
-780 IKVEEDK
+780 VEEDK
-787 PAVIM
+787 PPVIP
-792 VAKIKLSGNTTLAA
+792 VSKIKLEVEPTFAV
-806 GSSTKITAKVSPEDA
+806 GSVVKAYAYISPEDA
-821 TDKGIGWI
+821 TDKSVDWS

-839 PDGTVTGNKS
+839 PDGNVTGNKS

-857 ALDGSGVQGSIKIK
+857 ARDGSGVMGSIKVK
-871 VTKADTLRLTLIDS
+871 VTKADTLKLTLIDS
-885 AGQEIAEKKSLIA
+885 AGKEITENQSLIA
-898 GETYQIL
+898 GDTYQIL

-911 ESTSNVTFTASNN
+911 ETSSDVTYEASNN
-924 CITVSAEGLV
+924 CITVSSSGLV
-934 TAVTAGSADVTV
+934 TAVTAGSADVKV
-946 TTVEKG
+946 TTAEKG

-983 GTEYQ
+983 GTDYQ

-1002 WADYYKYDEFYIK
+1002 WADYYKYEEFYIK

-1024 WQTLNGNVYYFDEN
+1024 WQTINGNVYYYDEN
-1038 GNKITGEQ
+1038 GNKVTGEQ

-1064 NGSRGID
+1064 NGTRGID

-1170 RTGRA
+1170 RSGRA
-1175 DGLDKATRTAVCRAF
+1175 DGLDKATRTAVCKAF